1 MNDHIC
7 QLMVNHLNLNNY
19 KDFAFLLIKSI
30 KNGSITDVLFKVHV
44 APAGT
49 VKFATALLL
58 IVLEQFA
65 ANPSGATPKPH
76 AIMMSFK
83 KRFFI
88 DITLLYY
95 EFKI

>member
-1 MNDHIC
+1 MST
-7 QLMVNHLNLNNY
+7 
-19 KDFAFLLIKSI
+19 FTFPS
-30 KNGSITDVLFKVHV
+30 TDVLFKVHV

-65 ANPSGATPKPH
+65 ANPSGAMPKQH
-76 AIMMSFK
+76 AIVKSFK

-95 EFKI
+95 EFRINLLLDDFKIYS